1 MKKILA
7 IALSA
12 LLTSPSSFAGNITV
26 ATKSTATLTSSCSIS
41 AQDLSFGLF
50 VPATTGNVD
59 SSAAVVS
66 TCSKGVTYSIQMN
79 GYSAYCNN
87 RYMSSTSGNGSVL
100 YYNVYTD
107 AARTLIWTYGYW
119 QGAGSSC
126 LATSGGSYPTLTGT
140 GAAQTT
146 PFMAGCPQTS
156 SFHLVAMWVV
166 WQSRF
171 TSEKTKS
178 TLGASLKQKENY
190 LYNPHKIAQLF

>member
-100 YYNVYTD
+100 YYNVLYRCCQNSHLD
-107 AARTLIWTYGYW
+107 LWLLARRWFKLFSYIRRKLSHLDRYG
-119 QGAGSSC
+119 SC
-126 LATSGGSYPTLTGT
+126 ANNPVYGRMSANQFVPPGSYVG
-140 GAAQTT
+140 G
-146 PFMAGCPQTS
+146 
-156 SFHLVAMWVV
+156 VAVAL
-166 WQSRF
+166 

-178 TLGASLKQKENY
+178 TLRC
-190 LYNPHKIAQLF
+190 